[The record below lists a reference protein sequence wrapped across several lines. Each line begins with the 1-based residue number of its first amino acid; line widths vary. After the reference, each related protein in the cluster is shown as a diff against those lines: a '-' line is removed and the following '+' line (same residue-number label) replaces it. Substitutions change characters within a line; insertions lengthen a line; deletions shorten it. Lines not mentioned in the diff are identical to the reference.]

1 MVPYI
6 KYSIYPS
13 VMCISLTPDSLSSL
27 ILDYGYWEQYKW
39 DRISGTIKI

>member
-13 VMCISLTPDSLSSL
+13 VMYISLTPDTLSVVKL
-27 ILDYGYWEQYKW
+27 LDM
-39 DRISGTIKI
+39 DN